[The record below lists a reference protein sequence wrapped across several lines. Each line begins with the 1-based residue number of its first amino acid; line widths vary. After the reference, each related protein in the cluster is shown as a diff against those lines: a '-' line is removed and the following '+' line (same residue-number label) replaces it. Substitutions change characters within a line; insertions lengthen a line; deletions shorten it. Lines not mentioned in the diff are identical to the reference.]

1 MTACQLCGCPLQRMP
16 LIHQAFP
23 MLLRLIYDPAQ
34 VGLGRMVSL
43 LLQVCSQL
51 ADVGAILFIRCVCRQ
66 SRSCLLC

>member
-1 MTACQLCGCPLQRMP
+1 
-16 LIHQAFP
+16 
-23 MLLRLIYDPAQ
+23 
-34 VGLGRMVSL
+34 MVSL